1 MDTTRLTQG
10 LLVLSQAV
18 RGIRV
23 DAHLALTLS
32 CGPVL
37 SPCNIHCY
45 PYSIRAS
52 EVPWVPWAF

>member
-1 MDTTRLTQG
+1 METTRLTQG

-23 DAHLALTLS
+23 DAYLALTLS

-45 PYSIRAS
+45 PYSVRAS
-52 EVPWVPWAF
+52 